1 MDGHPDAGGHVA
13 EHRGWSPVR
22 LSMAGLML
30 LVAAGS
36 PSALM
41 APEIRQLPV
50 GEFDRVYF
58 SGAGSVQ
65 LTQGEAA
72 TLEVRGAPALLD
84 ALKVETRDGALY
96 IESSGLAQGLLVEL
110 QVADLKEFVS
120 EGDARI
126 AGTALHFDT
135 LRLEG
140 NGAGSFHME
149 RLEARELEVQGRGA
163 TRFDLTGQVGRQ
175 VVNLSGTGAY
185 RAGELISNRTAV
197 SVAGA
202 SDVRL
207 WADEVLDVQVA
218 GSAAIRYAG
227 SPRVEQRIS
236 GVASLLR
243 IPQIAI

>member
-1 MDGHPDAGGHVA
+1 MDGERDAHGQVA
-13 EHRGWSPVR
+13 ERRGRSPVR
-22 LSMAGLML
+22 LSVAGLML
-30 LVAAGS
+30 LLVAGS
-36 PSALM
+36 SAALM
-41 APEIRQLPV
+41 APESRRLPV

-65 LTQGEAA
+65 LTQGSAA
-72 TLEVRGAPALLD
+72 ALEVRGAPDLLD
-84 ALKVETRDGALY
+84 SLRVETRDGALY
-96 IESSGLAQGLLVEL
+96 IESSGLAQALVVEL

-126 AGTALHFDT
+126 AGVG

-149 RLEARELEVQGRGA
+149 RLEAQELEVQGRGA

-197 SVAGA
+197 TVAGA

-207 WADEVLDVQVA
+207 WADELLDVQVA